1 VVASLLGSVLAFA
14 PGATQPPPRWGNLAN
29 SCLSS
34 CVRRYRSVL
43 YDIPWG
49 QSWEKTCAITP
60 GPAGTAVAGKL
71 PTRCVN
77 TGFNI
82 WGEWDVPDTTCNDP
96 NVHWGDIGTLCPNP
110 SDGGVR
116 LYSAILWDIPWG
128 QSWEETCYCTPGPA
142 GTAVAGKLPTRCVNT
157 GFNIWGEWDVSD
169 TTCPVLPCPSG
180 CRASRVACRG
190 ALQVNAC
197 WCPRNDGSGE
207 WCPKRKEPLPPW
219 WVSGACV
226 GVWECGCTTNPN
238 FGGDDPTDYWSGCK
252 GYGVPQEQ
260 ANLSPLSSDLKSLTP
275 ERTYVVRSGETLS
288 EIAMKLDT
296 TVEALASANGIPNP
310 DLIYAGQPL
319 KF

>member
-1 VVASLLGSVLAFA
+1 MEEERSFRGQVVTQNEKASERSFDGLTKELAGGAIPRGRALKLVVAALLGSMLASV
-14 PGATQPPPRWGNLAN
+14 PGAAQAAPRWGNLAN

-49 QSWEKTCAITP
+49 QSWEKTCAI
-60 GPAGTAVAGKL
+60 
-71 PTRCVN
+71 
-77 TGFNI
+77 
-82 WGEWDVPDTTCNDP
+82 
-96 NVHWGDIGTLCPNP
+96 
-110 SDGGVR
+110 
-116 LYSAILWDIPWG
+116 
-128 QSWEETCYCTPGPA
+128 TPGPA